1 MKSMVLEEISLDM
14 TIYGTNVPI
23 SNKIE
28 LWCQLSSGLCYWMDK
43 ARKLPIPAIDP
54 VPNNTIKGLDINFNC
69 MKEGA
74 VNYLMKKFQGLE
86 QVAIDV
92 RELNQKLPKQLVTDL
107 LQYISDVPKYF
118 SWGYV
123 DKGDKSHTTQVSLL

>member
-1 MKSMVLEEISLDM
+1 MVLEEISLDM

-92 RELNQKLPKQLVTDL
+92 WELNQKLPKQLVTDI
-107 LQYISDVPKYF
+107 LQYISDVPKYV

-123 DKGDKSHTTQVSLL
+123 NKGDKTHITQVSLL